1 MRSEDQA
8 RGADDVHGVGGE
20 WRVEE
25 MRLRWEILEA
35 FRDAAAEIGIP
46 RTDDFNRG
54 DNEGCGYFQVSQRR
68 GVRWSS
74 AKAFL
79 RPATG
84 RPNLTVLTGAQAMRL
99 VLRGRRAA
107 GVEFQ
112 REGAAFHAE
121 AAGEVILAT
130 GAVGSPPPLPPS
142 GLGPGGVLRPPG
154 IQTCHDTP
162 GDRKN

>member
-8 RGADDVHGVGGE
+8 RGADDVHGDGGE

-46 RTDDFNRG
+46 RTDDFHRG

-68 GVRWSS
+68 GVRCSS

-84 RPNLTVLTGAQAMRL
+84 PTTPTELTGAQDMRPD
-99 VLRGRRAA
+99 VRGSRPA
-107 GVEFQ
+107 GVQFQ
-112 REGAAFHAE
+112 RTAAA
-121 AAGEVILAT
+121 
-130 GAVGSPPPLPPS
+130 
-142 GLGPGGVLRPPG
+142 
-154 IQTCHDTP
+154 
-162 GDRKN
+162 